1 MKNIILTIDGM
12 GCSGCVNTIENTLAA
27 LPGVKTAIANL
38 EKGIAEIDYDEQEVS
53 ESDFKKAVHEAGYQM
68 TGIQS

>member
-1 MKNIILTIDGM
+1 MKNAVLNIDGM
-12 GCSGCVNTIENTLAA
+12 GCSGCVNTVENTLAA

-38 EKGIAEIDYDEQEVS
+38 EKGIAEVDYDENEVK
-53 ESDFKKAVHEAGYQM
+53 ESDFKKAVEEAGYQM